1 MFNIITFAIIMMLY
15 VALNVT
21 SYKNSNSK
29 RLQRLYSLFTSI
41 AFAYLIAFPTYGVS
55 QHWWYTLSIQMNVF
69 VVVPAVMLSV
79 LIAGYEKIYNWFN
92 KTWFKGVSRKV
103 LLFPICYSLLAIA
116 FSSIRILL

>member
-1 MFNIITFAIIMMLY
+1 MFNIVTFAIIMVLY
-15 VALNVT
+15 IVLNIA
-21 SYKNSNSK
+21 SYKNSSSK
-29 RLQRLYSLFTSI
+29 RLQRVYSLFTSI
-41 AFAYLIAFPTYGVS
+41 AFAFLIVFPTYGVS
-55 QHWWYTLSIQMNVF
+55 QHWWYTLSIQINVF

-92 KTWFKGVSRKV
+92 KQWFNGVSRTV

>member
-1 MFNIITFAIIMMLY
+1 MFNIIIFIIIMMVY
-15 VALNVT
+15 VALNVA

-29 RLQRLYSLFTSI
+29 RLQRVYSLFTSI

-92 KTWFKGVSRKV
+92 KEWFKGVSRTV

-116 FSSIRILL
+116 FSSIKILL